1 VLVARAES
9 PSPGEHEDRCF
20 STARKNSL
28 FRPSSDSSLSYTP
41 AVRLHRDAKV
51 DLISHV
57 PLFERCSKRELATIA
72 GIADQ
77 IERPEGR
84 VVVREGEL
92 GREFW
97 VLVDGCVEVTR
108 DGERVA
114 MLGAG
119 DFFGEIA
126 LVSPVAR
133 TATVTTASEIRAL
146 VISSRDFW
154 TLLDESPR
162 TQRKILEAVGDRL
175 AEHVEG

>member
-1 VLVARAES
+1 M
-9 PSPGEHEDRCF
+9 
-20 STARKNSL
+20 
-28 FRPSSDSSLSYTP
+28 
-41 AVRLHRDAKV
+41 RLHKNAKS
-51 DLISHV
+51 DLIAHV
-57 PLFERCSKRELATIA
+57 PLFERCSKKELAAIA

-108 DGERVA
+108 DGEEIA
-114 MLGAG
+114 MLGPG

-126 LVSPVAR
+126 LVSTVAR
-133 TATVTTASEIRAL
+133 TATVTTASPIRAL

-154 TLLDESPR
+154 TLLDESPK

-175 AEHVEG
+175 AALHP